1 MWSPFQIPICQYLT
15 DLTAEELRG
24 IALNRIAQQLY
35 VKEQEAQES
44 REREI
49 YLFVHRFRKTYGK
62 KPSQKLL
69 RDKEFRKKVQKD
81 LGVGAHSFM
90 CHQFR
95 RPPKSPPIQ
104 YPTWT

>member
-15 DLTAEELRG
+15 DLTAEELRV

-35 VKEQEAQES
+35 VEEQKAQE
-44 REREI
+44 RHEREM

-62 KPSQKLL
+62 EPSRKLL
-69 RDKEFRKKVQKD
+69 RDREFRKKVWKE
-81 LGVGAHSFM
+81 LGHGVHFFM

-95 RPPKSPPIQ
+95 RPPKSPPFK
-104 YPTWT
+104 YPTWP